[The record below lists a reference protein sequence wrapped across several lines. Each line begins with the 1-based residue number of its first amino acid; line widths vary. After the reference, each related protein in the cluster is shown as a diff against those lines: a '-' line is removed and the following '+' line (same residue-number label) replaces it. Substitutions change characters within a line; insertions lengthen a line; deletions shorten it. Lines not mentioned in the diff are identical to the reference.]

1 MINWRFVRRELYG
14 SPQQSIIFVLCV
26 ALSMVTLVSLSGF
39 SESVDRS
46 LLRDAKALHAADVI
60 VESNYELSRP
70 VLDSIAYLKRKGV
83 ISGARVYEFYSV
95 VRAAER
101 EESLLADLKVTEPGY
116 PFYGR
121 VELAS
126 GQAFSDQLV
135 KGSIVVEQ
143 NLLDRLK
150 LSVGDRL
157 RIGNATLTIRDVVL
171 KEPDRP
177 VNFFSLGPRIFI
189 SDDDLGELDLVKNGS
204 RVRYKA
210 LLKVN
215 DEMQLDRVAA
225 GLRAAAVKDQEKV
238 ETYMTAES
246 GVKRFFDNFLFF
258 LNLIGIFTLLL
269 AGIGIQSA
277 LTALL
282 REKEKTIAIMKAVGA
297 TRRFITVHFSVIVSV
312 FGLIGTLI
320 GILISFLLQG
330 LFPLLFGAMIPRNVE
345 FHISLSAVVQGL
357 ALGIAVVALFTF
369 LPLYRLEDVK
379 PASILGKQEIRVNR
393 GIPYYLSMAAT
404 FIFSMGMAALRVR
417 DAKTGLYFVS
427 GIIALIII
435 TALTTELAVFLL
447 QKVRVKTLVLR
458 QAVRGLLRPGNATR
472 AIIITM
478 TASLAVI
485 SSIYLIEQ
493 NLDADFIRSYPED
506 APNLFFIDIQP
517 SQRDEFSR
525 TLGMKTEYYPVVRAR
540 IASINGEPVNNN
552 EEQKRM
558 RDNLAREF
566 NLTYRDYLLLDE
578 SIIKGKGLFRQDWNG
593 VQVSVLDTV
602 LKMRDMKIGD
612 MITFNIQGVPIE
624 ARIASIRTR
633 TKASIQPFFYF
644 VFPEKTLKDAPQSI
658 FTAVR
663 VKKDEIPLIQNK
675 IVSRFPNVSV
685 IDMTEVVS
693 LFARVMERLSII
705 TRFFTLFSII
715 AGMLIIISSAFATRY
730 ARIQEAVYF
739 KILGARGAFILRL
752 FTVENLLIGLISA
765 LLALVFS
772 QAVSWIVCRKVLDI
786 SHTLFIGPSLIMI
799 LATVLLV
806 TATGILASVSIL
818 RQRPVV
824 FLREETEE

>member
-1 MINWRFVRRELYG
+1 MINWRFARRELYS

-46 LLRDAKALHAADVI
+46 LLGDAKALHAADVI
-60 VESNYELSRP
+60 VESNYELSIP
-70 VLDSIAYLKRKGV
+70 VLDSIAYLKRKGG

-126 GQAFSDQLV
+126 GQAFRDQLV
-135 KGSIVVEQ
+135 KGGIVVEQ

-189 SDDDLGELDLVKNGS
+189 SGDDLDELALVKKGS

-215 DEMQLDRVAA
+215 DEMELERVAA
-225 GLRAAAVKDQEKV
+225 VLRAAAVKDQEKV
-238 ETYMTAES
+238 DTYMTAES

-297 TRRFITVHFSVIVSV
+297 TRRFITVHFSAIVSV

-320 GILISFLLQG
+320 GILTSFLLQG

-369 LPLYRLEDVK
+369 LPLSRLEDIK
-379 PASILGKQEIRVNR
+379 PASILGKQEIRVKR
-393 GIPYYLSMAAT
+393 GISYYFSIAGTIIFSISMAVW
-404 FIFSMGMAALRVR
+404 RVR
-417 DAKTGLYFVS
+417 DMKTGLYFVF
-427 GIIALIII
+427 GITAVIIASYL
-435 TALTTELAVFLL
+435 ATELVMFLL
-447 QKVRVKTLVLR
+447 KKGQVGSLALR
-458 QAVRGLLRPGNATR
+458 QALKGLLRPGNATK
-472 AIIITM
+472 AIIITL
-478 TASLAVI
+478 TASITVI

-493 NLDADFIRSYPED
+493 NLDADFVRSYPED
-506 APNLFFIDIQP
+506 APNLFMVDIQP
-517 SQRDEFSR
+517 SQKNEFSAV
-525 TLGMKTEYYPVVRAR
+525 LGIKTEYYPVVRAR
-540 IASINGEPVNNN
+540 ISSMNGEPINAQ
-552 EEQKRM
+552 EEQGRM
-558 RDNLAREF
+558 RDNLGREF
-566 NLTYRDYLLLDE
+566 SLTYRDYLLPDE
-578 SIIKGKGLFRQDWNG
+578 SIIKGNGLYREDWKG

-602 LKMRDMKIGD
+602 LKMKEMKIGD
-612 MITFNIQGVPIE
+612 VLKFNIQGVPLE
-624 ARIASIRTR
+624 ARISSIRTR
-633 TKASIQPFFYF
+633 TRASIQPFFYF
-644 VFPEKTLKDAPQSI
+644 VFPENTLKEAPQTI
-658 FTAVR
+658 FAAVR
-663 VKKDEIPLIQNK
+663 VGKGRIPELQNR

-693 LFARVMERLSII
+693 LFAKVMDRLSII
-705 TRFFTLFSII
+705 TRFFTIFSII
-715 AGMLIIISSAFATRY
+715 AGILIIISSAFATRY
-730 ARIQEAVYF
+730 SRIQEAVYF
-739 KILGARGAFILRL
+739 KILGARSGFILRV
-752 FTVENLLIGLISA
+752 FTLESLILGLINAA
-765 LLALVFS
+765 LAMLLS
-772 QAVSWIVCRKVLDI
+772 QIAAWIVCKKVLNI
-786 SHTLFIGPSLIMI
+786 PHRLFMGPSLIMI

-806 TATGILASVSIL
+806 TVTGMLASVSIL
-818 RQRPVV
+818 RQRPAV
-824 FLREETEE
+824 FLRQETKE